1 MRKLLFLFLLVTFS
15 SLSYGQDI
23 YDKIAEETCGCTSK
37 IDFTKE
43 DANFD
48 MQLGLCILQSY
59 SSHLKDIPE
68 NERLDFADKP
78 KMKDFGR
85 DIALKMVKFCPDVIM
100 SFGNTESADDEE
112 EVDSFL
118 ELKGIFTGTKIGT
131 FLNVQIVEPN
141 GKTNNFIILQNFDN
155 AFLITDKVLK
165 NKDAVTATYY
175 TLDIFDHK
183 LNRFVS
189 TNILTDITKN

>member
-1 MRKLLFLFLLVTFS
+1 MKKLLFILLLITS
-15 SLSYGQDI
+15 SSFGQDI

-37 IDFTKE
+37 IDFTKA
-43 DANFD
+43 DANYD
-48 MQLGLCILQSY
+48 MQLGLCILQAY

-68 NERLDFADKP
+68 SERLDFADKP

-112 EVDSFL
+112 EEIDSYF
-118 ELKGIFTGTKIGT
+118 EMEGIFTGIKVGT
-131 FLNVQIVEPN
+131 FMTVQVVESN
-141 GKTNNFIILQNFDN
+141 GKTNNFVILQNFDN

-165 NKDAVTATYY
+165 NKDAVTVTYY
-175 TLDIFDHK
+175 TIDLFDHK

-189 TNILTDITKN
+189 THILTNITKN